1 MVCST
6 TGPTF
11 CFGEA
16 YQERKMPKRTQ
27 KGSFPLQVCKTE
39 VTGGRQ
45 RGREGGRE
53 AGREMSIED
62 SHLGKSTKNPGS
74 VAMSP
79 LLGQVMSVWG
89 KQLVHWRNILKRKNE
104 VTLLFMNQ
112 SRGNGRKGKRRCYC
126 LSQVTNKE

>member
-45 RGREGGRE
+45 RGRE
-53 AGREMSIED
+53 AGREISIED
-62 SHLGKSTKNPGS
+62 SHLVKRTKNPGS

-89 KQLVHWRNILKRKNE
+89 KQLVH
-104 VTLLFMNQ
+104 TGATF
-112 SRGNGRKGKRRCYC
+112 SKGKMR
-126 LSQVTNKE
+126 